1 MFNFHE
7 HIETLCAEQRTELG
21 NTKISEIYRQI
32 GDTEFL
38 AKTGIY
44 TICGKVSQ
52 TGIYTICGKV
62 SQCADGGYSFAGT
75 CVIGSEDKKNRLWHE
90 DTCIL
95 DIVYTDT
102 EASTENKRLSKS
114 AYLGAWASVG
124 ITILLA
130 ALSLRCAGF
139 L

>member
-21 NTKISEIYRQI
+21 NTKISDIYKQI

-52 TGIYTICGKV
+52 WP
-62 SQCADGGYSFAGT
+62 DGGYSFAGT
-75 CVIGSEDKKNRLWHE
+75 CVIGSEGKKNRLWHE

-114 AYLGAWASVG
+114 AHLGAWASVG